1 MSDTKET
8 VHFWDKMLPDQHEH
22 TYHYSGDNYAKA
34 LYEVIA
40 SSSGIPNPHE
50 SFKLEHTD
58 MFTVEEMASNPVS
71 MRFFEFLIAVA
82 GIKRVLEIGAFIGVS
97 TMNFA
102 KSVPADGKVVS
113 IEKFDHFA
121 AIARKNFELNGLSG
135 KIDLHEG
142 DAFEVIDSLP
152 KDEKFDLIFV
162 DGNKERYLD
171 YVLKTESLLNSGGIM
186 VVDDCFFHGD
196 VANATPVNEKGAG
209 TKAFMDWAATQDSWL
224 RIALPLANGIYL
236 MVRR

>member
-1 MSDTKET
+1 MSDKKIVE
-8 VHFWDKMLPDQHEH
+8 FWDKMLPDQNEH
-22 TYHYSGDNYAKA
+22 TYHYAGENYAKA
-34 LYEVIA
+34 LYEVI
-40 SSSGIPNPHE
+40 SQSSGIPSPHE

-71 MRFFEFLIAVA
+71 MRFFEFLIAVS

-102 KSVPADGKVVS
+102 RSVPEDGQVVS

-121 AIARKNFELNGLSG
+121 AIARKNFELNGLSH
-135 KIDLHEG
+135 KINLHEG

-152 KDEKFDLIFV
+152 QDEHFDLIFV
-162 DGNKERYLD
+162 DGNKERYKD
-171 YVLKTESLLNSGGIM
+171 YVLKTEHLLSPGGIM
-186 VVDDCFFHGD
+186 VVDDCFYHGD
-196 VANATPVNEKGAG
+196 VANSTPVNEKGEG
-209 TKAFMDWAATQDSWL
+209 TKAFMEWATAQKSWL

-236 MVRR
+236 MVRK